1 MERTSVMTSTLR
13 RATRPRSCVLRALV
27 LLVVATSPAGAASVA
42 PGHPSPTPPAGRSHL
57 LVIVGA
63 AGDETYREVFHRWAL
78 QLVDAARDDLGL
90 ADEQITYLGEKP
102 DMAPDRITARSTREN
117 VELIFQRLADNTA
130 PDDEIFIVLI
140 GHGSGNGEQSK
151 FNIPGRDLNAVEYD
165 ALLDRFVTQR
175 IAFIN
180 TASASGDF
188 IDALSGPNRA
198 VVTATRDAAQNNQ
211 TVFPRFFIEAFSA
224 EVADLDKN
232 ERVSLLEAYSYA
244 SIEVKR
250 FYEDDGRMLTE
261 TSQIDDNG
269 DGEGSHEPDMVVADG
284 GFARGLFLDNVGAV
298 TVTATDDPEMNA
310 LLEAKTRLSRQI
322 EELKL
327 MKDSMNPE
335 LYATELEKLLVDLA
349 LKDREIRAK
358 GRQ

>member
-1 MERTSVMTSTLR
+1 MERAGVMTSTLR
-13 RATRPRSCVLRALV
+13 PWGRLQSYVFGAALLLV
-27 LLVVATSPAGAASVA
+27 LATSPAGAVA
-42 PGHPSPTPPAGRSHL
+42 ADHPSLAPAGRSHL
-57 LVIVGA
+57 VVIVGA

-90 ADEQITYLGEKP
+90 AEEQITYLGERP
-102 DMAPDRITARSTREN
+102 EMAPDRITARSTREN
-117 VELIFQRLADNTA
+117 VELTLHTLADNTA
-130 PDDEIFIVLI
+130 PDDEIYIVLI
-140 GHGSGNGEQSK
+140 GHGSGSGGQSK
-151 FNIPGRDLNAVEYD
+151 FNIPGRDLNAVEYG

-175 IAFIN
+175 VAFIN

-188 IDALSGPNRA
+188 VAVLSGPNRA
-198 VVTATRDAAQNNQ
+198 IVTATRDAAQNNQ
-211 TVFPRFFIEAFSA
+211 TVFPRFFVEAYSA

-244 SIEVKR
+244 SLEVQR

-269 DGEGSHEPDMVVADG
+269 DGEASHEPDMVDADG
-284 GFARGLFLDNVGAV
+284 GFARGLFLDSDAAV
-298 TVTATDDPEMNA
+298 TVAATDDPEMNA
-310 LLEAKTRLSRQI
+310 LLDAKRRLTRQI

-327 MKDSMNPE
+327 MKDSMDSE
-335 LYATELEKLLVDLA
+335 LYAAELEELLIELA

-358 GRQ
+358 GSP